1 MFRRHNDD
9 FLRSITLQT
18 NGGII
23 EETLEIVRHLAPQKT
38 ILRSNHVSNI
48 LNLAGSYPKDR
59 ERIIALAERA
69 LVQAKRDPV
78 WFNEVPDYSED
89 NF

>member
-1 MFRRHNDD
+1 MFQRHNDD

-18 NGGII
+18 NGGIL
-23 EETLEIVRHLAPQKT
+23 EEALEIVRHLAPQKT

-48 LNLAGSYPKDR
+48 LHLEGSYPKDR
-59 ERIIALAERA
+59 ERIIAQAEQALA
-69 LVQAKRDPV
+69 QARQHPG
-78 WFNEVPDYSED
+78 WFNDVPDYSED

>member
-1 MFRRHNDD
+1 M
-9 FLRSITLQT
+9 QT

-23 EETLEIVRHLAPQKT
+23 AETLEIVRQLAPQKT

-59 ERIIALAERA
+59 ERLIAQAEQALA
-69 LVQAKRDPV
+69 QARLHPV
-78 WFNEVPDYSED
+78 WFNEIPDYSEG